1 MLPIAPPA
9 MQLAISTGSRS
20 RRRYDWDGDLHALLW
35 YARSQTKG
43 LSNMTILGHRDAAS
57 DGVPTYQKRL
67 RGIAYA

>member
-1 MLPIAPPA
+1 

-35 YARSQTKG
+35 YAGSQTKG

-57 DGVPTYQKRL
+57 DGVPKYQKRL